1 MSGAIEV
8 LAKAAHINVAALLA
22 SAKPEMPS
30 INDFLPPE
38 ILFQGT
44 PFAMNRIIMVR
55 LIMAVIVMIIFGIGA
70 VRAKVVPGRFQSVLE
85 ILMDFVRFNIVYE
98 MIGEERGKRYVPM
111 ITTLFITIFFFNLC
125 SVIPGLNIA
134 ATATITGPLVFALWV
149 VCQYLI
155 TGIREKGFLTFFRE
169 SLFPAGVPWPIYFIL
184 TPLQLLELL
193 IVRPLSLTIRLFAN
207 MIAGHL
213 LVATCLVFTNFFVV
227 DSSNKLLALGGALW
241 LLGGI
246 LFTVFEIIV
255 AGLQAF
261 IFTVLAS
268 VYISESYPEKEEKS
282 AVAVA

>member
-1 MSGAIEV
+1 MDVMVDV
-8 LAKAAHINVAALLA
+8 LQKTTTVASTVA
-22 SAKPEMPS
+22 SNRPELPNIS
-30 INDFLPPE
+30 EFLPPE

-44 PFAMNRIIMVR
+44 PFAMNRIILVR
-55 LIMAVIVMIIFGIGA
+55 LLMVVVVMIIFGIGA
-70 VRAKVVPGRFQSVLE
+70 MRAKVVPGRFQSVLE
-85 ILMDFVRFNIVYE
+85 ILMDFVRYNIVYE

-111 ITTLFITIFFFNLC
+111 MSTLFLTIFFFNLC
-125 SVIPGLNIA
+125 SVIPGLNMA
-134 ATATITGPLVFALWV
+134 ATATIACPLVFALWV

-155 TGIREKGFLTFFRE
+155 AGIREKGFLRFFRE
-169 SLFPAGVPWPIYFIL
+169 ALFPAGVPWPIYFIL
-184 TPLQLLELL
+184 SPLQLIELI

-246 LFTVFEIIV
+246 LFTLFEIMV

-268 VYISESYPEKEEKS
+268 VYISESYPEEEEKS
-282 AVAVA
+282 AVVAA

>member
-1 MSGAIEV
+1 MDVMVDV
-8 LAKAAHINVAALLA
+8 LQKTTTVASTVA
-22 SAKPEMPS
+22 SNKPELPNIS
-30 INDFLPPE
+30 EFLPPE

-44 PFAMNRIIMVR
+44 PFAMNRIILVR
-55 LIMAVIVMIIFGIGA
+55 LLMAVVVMIIFGIGA
-70 VRAKVVPGRFQSVLE
+70 MRAKVVPGRFQSVLE
-85 ILMDFVRFNIVYE
+85 ILMDFVRYSIVYE

-111 ITTLFITIFFFNLC
+111 MSTLFLTIFFFNLC
-125 SVIPGLNIA
+125 SVIPGLNMA
-134 ATATITGPLVFALWV
+134 ATATIACPLVFALWV

-155 TGIREKGFLTFFRE
+155 AGIREKGFLRFFRE
-169 SLFPAGVPWPIYFIL
+169 ALFPAGVPWPIYFIL
-184 TPLQLLELL
+184 SPLQLIELI

-246 LFTVFEIIV
+246 LFTLFEIMV

-268 VYISESYPEKEEKS
+268 VYISESYPEEEEKS
-282 AVAVA
+282 AVVAA

>member
-1 MSGAIEV
+1 MDVMVDV
-8 LAKAAHINVAALLA
+8 LQKTTTVASTVA
-22 SAKPEMPS
+22 SNKPELPNIS
-30 INDFLPPE
+30 EFLPPE

-44 PFAMNRIIMVR
+44 PFAMNRIILVR
-55 LIMAVIVMIIFGIGA
+55 LLMAVVVMIIFGIGA
-70 VRAKVVPGRFQSVLE
+70 ARAKVVPGRFQSVLE

-111 ITTLFITIFFFNLC
+111 MSTLFLTIFFFNLC
-125 SVIPGLNIA
+125 SVIPGLNMA
-134 ATATITGPLVFALWV
+134 ATATIACPLVFALWV

-155 TGIREKGFLTFFRE
+155 AGIREKGFLRFFRE
-169 SLFPAGVPWPIYFIL
+169 ALFPAGVPWPIYFIL
-184 TPLQLLELL
+184 SPLQLIELI

-246 LFTVFEIIV
+246 LFTLFEIMV

-268 VYISESYPEKEEKS
+268 VYISESYPEEEEKS
-282 AVAVA
+282 AVVAA

>member
-1 MSGAIEV
+1 MSGAIGV
-8 LAKAAHINVAALLA
+8 LAGTVNSAVLLA
-22 SAKPEMPS
+22 SENPELPK
-30 INDFLPPE
+30 IDEFLPPE

-44 PFAMNRIIMVR
+44 PFAMNRIILVR
-55 LIMAVIVMIIFGIGA
+55 VLMAVIVMIVFGIGA
-70 VRAKVVPGRFQSVLE
+70 DRAKVVPGRFQSVLE
-85 ILMDFVRFNIVYE
+85 ILMDFVRYNIVYE

-111 ITTLFITIFFFNLC
+111 MSTLFITIFFFNLC
-125 SVIPGLNIA
+125 SVIPGLNMA
-134 ATATITGPLVFALWV
+134 ATATIAGPLIFALWV

-155 TGIREKGFLTFFRE
+155 AGIREKGFLRFFRE
-169 SLFPAGVPWPIYFIL
+169 ALFPAGVPWPIYFIL
-184 TPLQLLELL
+184 SPLQLIELI

-227 DSSNKLLALGGALW
+227 DSSNKLLAFGGALW

-246 LFTVFEIIV
+246 LFTLFEIMV

-268 VYISESYPEKEEKS
+268 VYISESYPEEEEKS

>member
-1 MSGAIEV
+1 MDVMVDV
-8 LAKAAHINVAALLA
+8 LQKTTTVASTVA
-22 SAKPEMPS
+22 SNKPELPNIS
-30 INDFLPPE
+30 EFLPPE

-44 PFAMNRIIMVR
+44 PFAMNRIVMVR

-70 VRAKVVPGRFQSVLE
+70 ARAKVVPGRFQSVLE

-111 ITTLFITIFFFNLC
+111 MSTLFLTIFFFNLC
-125 SVIPGLNIA
+125 SVIPGLNMA
-134 ATATITGPLVFALWV
+134 ATATIACPLVFALWV

-155 TGIREKGFLTFFRE
+155 AGIREKGFLRFFRE

-246 LFTVFEIIV
+246 LFTVFEVIV

-282 AVAVA
+282 AVAIA

>member
-1 MSGAIEV
+1 MDVMVDV
-8 LAKAAHINVAALLA
+8 LQKTTTVASTVA
-22 SAKPEMPS
+22 SNKPELPNIS
-30 INDFLPPE
+30 EFLPPE

-44 PFAMNRIIMVR
+44 PFAMNRIILVR
-55 LIMAVIVMIIFGIGA
+55 LLMTVVVMIIFGIGA
-70 VRAKVVPGRFQSVLE
+70 ARAKVVPGRFQSVLE
-85 ILMDFVRFNIVYE
+85 ILMDFVRYNIVYE

-111 ITTLFITIFFFNLC
+111 MSTLFLTIFFFNLC
-125 SVIPGLNIA
+125 SVIPGLNMA
-134 ATATITGPLVFALWV
+134 ATATIACPLVFALWV

-155 TGIREKGFLTFFRE
+155 AGIREKGFLRFFRE
-169 SLFPAGVPWPIYFIL
+169 ALFPAGVPWPIYFIL
-184 TPLQLLELL
+184 SPLQLIELI

-246 LFTVFEIIV
+246 LFTLFEIMV

-268 VYISESYPEKEEKS
+268 VYISESYPEEEEKS
-282 AVAVA
+282 AVVAA

>member
-1 MSGAIEV
+1 MDVMVDV
-8 LAKAAHINVAALLA
+8 LQKTTTVASTVA
-22 SAKPEMPS
+22 SNKPELPNIS
-30 INDFLPPE
+30 EFLPPE

-44 PFAMNRIIMVR
+44 PFAMNRIVMVR

-70 VRAKVVPGRFQSVLE
+70 ARAKVVPGRFQSVLE

-111 ITTLFITIFFFNLC
+111 MSTLFLTIFFFNLC
-125 SVIPGLNIA
+125 SVIPGLNMA
-134 ATATITGPLVFALWV
+134 ATATIACPLVFALWV

-155 TGIREKGFLTFFRE
+155 AGIREKGFLRFFRE
-169 SLFPAGVPWPIYFIL
+169 ALFPAGVPWPIYFIL
-184 TPLQLLELL
+184 SPLQLIELI

-246 LFTVFEIIV
+246 LFTLFEIMV

-268 VYISESYPEKEEKS
+268 VYISESYPEEEEKS
-282 AVAVA
+282 AVVAA

>member
-1 MSGAIEV
+1 MDVMVDV
-8 LAKAAHINVAALLA
+8 LQKTTTVASTVA
-22 SAKPEMPS
+22 SNKPELPNIS
-30 INDFLPPE
+30 EFLPPE

-44 PFAMNRIIMVR
+44 PFAMNRIILVR
-55 LIMAVIVMIIFGIGA
+55 LLMVVVVMIIFGIGA
-70 VRAKVVPGRFQSVLE
+70 MRAKVVPGRFQSVLE
-85 ILMDFVRFNIVYE
+85 ILMDFVRYNIVYE

-111 ITTLFITIFFFNLC
+111 MSTLFLTIFFFNLC
-125 SVIPGLNIA
+125 SVIPGLNMA
-134 ATATITGPLVFALWV
+134 ATATIACPLVFALWV

-155 TGIREKGFLTFFRE
+155 AGIREKGFLRFFRE
-169 SLFPAGVPWPIYFIL
+169 ALFPAGVPWPIYFIL
-184 TPLQLLELL
+184 SPLQLIELI

-246 LFTVFEIIV
+246 LFTLFEVMV

-268 VYISESYPEKEEKS
+268 VYISESYPEEEEKS
-282 AVAVA
+282 AVVAA

>member
-1 MSGAIEV
+1 MDVMVDV
-8 LAKAAHINVAALLA
+8 LQKTTTVASTVA
-22 SAKPEMPS
+22 SNKPELPNIS
-30 INDFLPPE
+30 EFLSPE

-44 PFAMNRIIMVR
+44 PFAMNRIILVR
-55 LIMAVIVMIIFGIGA
+55 LLMAVVVMIIFGIGA
-70 VRAKVVPGRFQSVLE
+70 MRAKVVPGRFQSVLE
-85 ILMDFVRFNIVYE
+85 ILMDFVRYNIVYE
-98 MIGEERGKRYVPM
+98 MIGEGRGKRYVPM
-111 ITTLFITIFFFNLC
+111 MSTLFLTIFFFNLC
-125 SVIPGLNIA
+125 SVIPGLNMA
-134 ATATITGPLVFALWV
+134 ATATIACPLVFALWV

-155 TGIREKGFLTFFRE
+155 AGIREKGFLRFFRE
-169 SLFPAGVPWPIYFIL
+169 ALFPAGVPWPIYFIL
-184 TPLQLLELL
+184 SPLQLIELI

-246 LFTVFEIIV
+246 LFTLFEIMV

-268 VYISESYPEKEEKS
+268 VYISESYPEEEEKS
-282 AVAVA
+282 AVVAA

>member
-1 MSGAIEV
+1 MDVMVDV
-8 LAKAAHINVAALLA
+8 LQKATTVASTVA
-22 SAKPEMPS
+22 SNKPELPNIS
-30 INDFLPPE
+30 EFLPPE

-44 PFAMNRIIMVR
+44 PFAMNRIILVR
-55 LIMAVIVMIIFGIGA
+55 LLMTVVVMIIFGIGA
-70 VRAKVVPGRFQSVLE
+70 ARAKVVPGRFQSVLE
-85 ILMDFVRFNIVYE
+85 ILMDFVRYNIVYE

-111 ITTLFITIFFFNLC
+111 MSTLFLTIFFFNLC
-125 SVIPGLNIA
+125 SVIPGLNMA

-155 TGIREKGFLTFFRE
+155 AGIREKGFLRFFRE
-169 SLFPAGVPWPIYFIL
+169 ALFPAGVPWPIYFIL
-184 TPLQLLELL
+184 SPLQLIELI

-246 LFTVFEIIV
+246 LFTLFEIMV

-268 VYISESYPEKEEKS
+268 VYISESYPEEEEKS
-282 AVAVA
+282 AVVAA

>member
-8 LAKAAHINVAALLA
+8 LAKAAHINVAVLLA

-44 PFAMNRIIMVR
+44 PFAMNRIVMVR

-70 VRAKVVPGRFQSVLE
+70 ARAKVVPGRFQSVLE

-125 SVIPGLNIA
+125 SVIPGLNMA

-246 LFTVFEIIV
+246 LFTVFEVIV

-282 AVAVA
+282 AVAIA

>member
-1 MSGAIEV
+1 MDVMVDV
-8 LAKAAHINVAALLA
+8 LQKTTTVASTVA
-22 SAKPEMPS
+22 SNKPELPNIS
-30 INDFLPPE
+30 EFLPPE

-44 PFAMNRIIMVR
+44 PFAMNRIILVR
-55 LIMAVIVMIIFGIGA
+55 LLMVVVVMIIFGIGA
-70 VRAKVVPGRFQSVLE
+70 MRAKVVPGRFQSVLE
-85 ILMDFVRFNIVYE
+85 ILMDFVRYNIVYE

-111 ITTLFITIFFFNLC
+111 MSTLFLTIFFFNLC
-125 SVIPGLNIA
+125 SVIPGLNMA
-134 ATATITGPLVFALWV
+134 ATATIACPLVFALWV

-155 TGIREKGFLTFFRE
+155 AGIREKGFLRFFRE
-169 SLFPAGVPWPIYFIL
+169 ALFPAGVPWPIYFIL
-184 TPLQLLELL
+184 SPLQLIELI

-246 LFTVFEIIV
+246 LFTLFEIMV

-268 VYISESYPEKEEKS
+268 VYISESYPEEEEKS
-282 AVAVA
+282 AVVAA

>member
-1 MSGAIEV
+1 MSGAIGV
-8 LAKAAHINVAALLA
+8 LAGTVNSAVLLA
-22 SAKPEMPS
+22 SENPELPK
-30 INDFLPPE
+30 IDEFLPPE

-44 PFAMNRIIMVR
+44 PFAMNRIILVR
-55 LIMAVIVMIIFGIGA
+55 VLMAVIVMIVFGIGA
-70 VRAKVVPGRFQSVLE
+70 ARAKVVPGRFQSVLE
-85 ILMDFVRFNIVYE
+85 ILMDFVRYSIVYE

-111 ITTLFITIFFFNLC
+111 MSTLFITIFFFNLC
-125 SVIPGLNIA
+125 SVIPGLNMA

-155 TGIREKGFLTFFRE
+155 AGIREKGFLRFFRE
-169 SLFPAGVPWPIYFIL
+169 ALFPAGVPWPIYFIL
-184 TPLQLLELL
+184 SPLQLIELI

-227 DSSNKLLALGGALW
+227 DSSNKLLAFGGALW

-246 LFTVFEIIV
+246 LFTLFEIMV

-268 VYISESYPEKEEKS
+268 VYISESYPEEEEKS

>member
-8 LAKAAHINVAALLA
+8 LAKAAHINVAVLLA

-44 PFAMNRIIMVR
+44 PFAMNRIVMVR

-70 VRAKVVPGRFQSVLE
+70 ARAKVVPGRFQSVLE

-125 SVIPGLNIA
+125 SVIPGLNMA

-282 AVAVA
+282 AVAIA

>member
-1 MSGAIEV
+1 MDVMVDV
-8 LAKAAHINVAALLA
+8 LQKTTTVASTVASNRPELPNIN
-22 SAKPEMPS
+22 E
-30 INDFLPPE
+30 FLPPE

-44 PFAMNRIIMVR
+44 PFAMNRIVMVR

-70 VRAKVVPGRFQSVLE
+70 MRAKVVPGRFQSVLE
-85 ILMDFVRFNIVYE
+85 ILMDFVRYNIVYE
-98 MIGEERGKRYVPM
+98 MIGEGRGKRYVPM

-125 SVIPGLNIA
+125 SVIPGLNMA
-134 ATATITGPLVFALWV
+134 ATATIACPMVFALWV

-169 SLFPAGVPWPIYFIL
+169 SLFPAGVPWLIYFIL

-282 AVAVA
+282 AVAIA

>member
-1 MSGAIEV
+1 MDVMVDV
-8 LAKAAHINVAALLA
+8 LQKTTTVASTVA
-22 SAKPEMPS
+22 SNKPELPNIS
-30 INDFLPPE
+30 EFLPPE

-44 PFAMNRIIMVR
+44 PFAMNRIILVR
-55 LIMAVIVMIIFGIGA
+55 LLMAVVVMIIFGIGA
-70 VRAKVVPGRFQSVLE
+70 MRAKVVPGRFQSVLE
-85 ILMDFVRFNIVYE
+85 ILMDFVRYNIVYE

-111 ITTLFITIFFFNLC
+111 MSTLFLTIFFFNLC
-125 SVIPGLNIA
+125 SVIPGLNMA
-134 ATATITGPLVFALWV
+134 ATATIACPLVFALWV

-155 TGIREKGFLTFFRE
+155 AGIREKGFLRFFRE
-169 SLFPAGVPWPIYFIL
+169 ALFPAGVPWPIYFIL
-184 TPLQLLELL
+184 SPLQLIELI

-246 LFTVFEIIV
+246 LFTLFEIMV

-261 IFTVLAS
+261 IFTVLVS
-268 VYISESYPEKEEKS
+268 VYISESYPEEEEKS
-282 AVAVA
+282 AVVAA

>member
-1 MSGAIEV
+1 MSGAIGV
-8 LAKAAHINVAALLA
+8 LAGTVNSAVLLA
-22 SAKPEMPS
+22 SESPELPK
-30 INDFLPPE
+30 IDEFLPPE

-44 PFAMNRIIMVR
+44 PFAMNRIILVR
-55 LIMAVIVMIIFGIGA
+55 VLMAVIVMIVFGIGA
-70 VRAKVVPGRFQSVLE
+70 ARVKVVPGRFQSVLE
-85 ILMDFVRFNIVYE
+85 ILMDFVRYNIVYE

-111 ITTLFITIFFFNLC
+111 MSTLFITIFFFNLC
-125 SVIPGLNIA
+125 SVIPGLNMA
-134 ATATITGPLVFALWV
+134 ATATIAGPLVFALWV

-155 TGIREKGFLTFFRE
+155 AGIREKGFLRFFRE
-169 SLFPAGVPWPIYFIL
+169 ALFPAGVPWPIYFIL
-184 TPLQLLELL
+184 SPLQLIELI

-227 DSSNKLLALGGALW
+227 DSSNKLLAFGGALW

-246 LFTVFEIIV
+246 LFTLFEIMV

-268 VYISESYPEKEEKS
+268 VYISESYPEEEEKS

>member
-1 MSGAIEV
+1 MDGMVDV
-8 LAKAAHINVAALLA
+8 LLRTTNVASAVA
-22 SAKPEMPS
+22 SSGPELPN
-30 INDFLPPE
+30 IGEFLPPE

-44 PFAMNRIIMVR
+44 PFAMNRIILVR
-55 LIMAVIVMIIFGIGA
+55 VLMAVVVMIIFGIGA
-70 VRAKVVPGRFQSVLE
+70 ARAKLVPGRFQSVLE
-85 ILMDFVRFNIVYE
+85 ILMDFVRYNIVYE

-111 ITTLFITIFFFNLC
+111 MSTLFITIFFFNLC
-125 SVIPGLNIA
+125 SVIPGLNMA
-134 ATATITGPLVFALWV
+134 ATATITGPFVFALWV

-155 TGIREKGFLTFFRE
+155 AGIREKGFLRFFRE
-169 SLFPAGVPWPIYFIL
+169 ALFPAGVPWPIYFIL
-184 TPLQLLELL
+184 SPLQLIELI

-227 DSSNKLLALGGALW
+227 DSSNKLLAFGGALW

-246 LFTVFEIIV
+246 LFTLFEIMV

-268 VYISESYPEKEEKS
+268 VYISESYPEEEEKS

>member
-1 MSGAIEV
+1 MSGAIGV
-8 LAKAAHINVAALLA
+8 LAGTVNSAVLLA
-22 SAKPEMPS
+22 SENPELPK
-30 INDFLPPE
+30 IDEFLPPE

-44 PFAMNRIIMVR
+44 PFAMNRIILVR
-55 LIMAVIVMIIFGIGA
+55 VLMAVIVMIVFGIGA
-70 VRAKVVPGRFQSVLE
+70 ARAKVVPGRFQSVLE
-85 ILMDFVRFNIVYE
+85 ILMDFVRYNIVYE

-111 ITTLFITIFFFNLC
+111 MSTLFITIFFFNLC
-125 SVIPGLNIA
+125 SVIPGLNMA
-134 ATATITGPLVFALWV
+134 ATATIAVPLVFALWV

-155 TGIREKGFLTFFRE
+155 AGIREKGFLRFFRE
-169 SLFPAGVPWPIYFIL
+169 ALFPAGVPWPIYFIL
-184 TPLQLLELL
+184 SPLQLRELI

-227 DSSNKLLALGGALW
+227 DSSNKLLAFGGALW

-246 LFTVFEIIV
+246 LFTLFEIMV

-268 VYISESYPEKEEKS
+268 VYISESYPEEEEKS

>member
-1 MSGAIEV
+1 MDVMVDV
-8 LAKAAHINVAALLA
+8 LQKTTTVASTVA
-22 SAKPEMPS
+22 SNKPELPNIS
-30 INDFLPPE
+30 EFLPPE
-38 ILFQGT
+38 ILFQGI
-44 PFAMNRIIMVR
+44 PFAMNRIILVR
-55 LIMAVIVMIIFGIGA
+55 LLMAVVVMIIFGIGA
-70 VRAKVVPGRFQSVLE
+70 MRAKVVPGRFQSVLE
-85 ILMDFVRFNIVYE
+85 ILMDFVRYNIVYE

-111 ITTLFITIFFFNLC
+111 MSTLFLTIFFFNLC
-125 SVIPGLNIA
+125 SVIPGLNMA
-134 ATATITGPLVFALWV
+134 ATATIACPLVFALWV

-155 TGIREKGFLTFFRE
+155 AGIREKGFLRFFRE
-169 SLFPAGVPWPIYFIL
+169 ALFPAGVPWPIYFIL
-184 TPLQLLELL
+184 SPLQLIELI

-246 LFTVFEIIV
+246 LFTLFEIMV

-268 VYISESYPEKEEKS
+268 VYISESYPEEEEKS
-282 AVAVA
+282 AVVAA

>member
-1 MSGAIEV
+1 M
-8 LAKAAHINVAALLA
+8 
-22 SAKPEMPS
+22 
-30 INDFLPPE
+30 
-38 ILFQGT
+38 
-44 PFAMNRIIMVR
+44 
-55 LIMAVIVMIIFGIGA
+55 
-70 VRAKVVPGRFQSVLE
+70 
-85 ILMDFVRFNIVYE
+85 
-98 MIGEERGKRYVPM
+98 
-111 ITTLFITIFFFNLC
+111 
-125 SVIPGLNIA
+125 A
-134 ATATITGPLVFALWV
+134 ATATIACPLVFALWV

-155 TGIREKGFLTFFRE
+155 AGIREKGFLRFFRE
-169 SLFPAGVPWPIYFIL
+169 ALFPAGVPWPIYFIL
-184 TPLQLLELL
+184 SPLQLIELI

-282 AVAVA
+282 AVAIA

>member
-1 MSGAIEV
+1 MSGAIGV
-8 LAKAAHINVAALLA
+8 LAGTVNSAVLLA
-22 SAKPEMPS
+22 SENPELPK
-30 INDFLPPE
+30 IDEFLPPE

-44 PFAMNRIIMVR
+44 PFAMNRIILVR
-55 LIMAVIVMIIFGIGA
+55 VLMAVIVMIVFGIGA
-70 VRAKVVPGRFQSVLE
+70 ARAKVVPGRFQSVLE
-85 ILMDFVRFNIVYE
+85 ILMDFVRYNIVYE
-98 MIGEERGKRYVPM
+98 MIGEERGERYVRM
-111 ITTLFITIFFFNLC
+111 MSTLFFTIFFFNLC
-125 SVIPGLNIA
+125 SVIPGLNMA
-134 ATATITGPLVFALWV
+134 ATATISGPLVFALWV

-155 TGIREKGFLTFFRE
+155 AGIREKGFLRFFRE
-169 SLFPAGVPWPIYFIL
+169 ALFPAGVPWPIYFIL
-184 TPLQLLELL
+184 SPLQLIELI

-227 DSSNKLLALGGALW
+227 DSSNKLLAFGGALW

-246 LFTVFEIIV
+246 LFTLFEIMV

-268 VYISESYPEKEEKS
+268 VYISESYPEEEEKS

>member
-1 MSGAIEV
+1 MSGAIGV
-8 LAKAAHINVAALLA
+8 LAGTVNSAVLLA
-22 SAKPEMPS
+22 SESPELPK
-30 INDFLPPE
+30 IDEFLPPE

-44 PFAMNRIIMVR
+44 PFAMNRIILVR
-55 LIMAVIVMIIFGIGA
+55 VLMAVIVMIVFGIGA
-70 VRAKVVPGRFQSVLE
+70 ARAKVVPGRFQSVLE
-85 ILMDFVRFNIVYE
+85 ILMDFVRYNIVYE

-111 ITTLFITIFFFNLC
+111 MSTLFITIFFFNLC
-125 SVIPGLNIA
+125 SVIPGLNMA

-155 TGIREKGFLTFFRE
+155 AGIREKGFLRFFRE
-169 SLFPAGVPWPIYFIL
+169 ALFPAGVPWPIYFIL
-184 TPLQLLELL
+184 SPLQLIELI

-207 MIAGHL
+207 MIAG
-213 LVATCLVFTNFFVV
+213 LVFTNFFVV
-227 DSSNKLLALGGALW
+227 DSSNKLLAFGGALW

-246 LFTVFEIIV
+246 LFTLFEIMV

-268 VYISESYPEKEEKS
+268 VYISESYPEEEEKS

>member
-1 MSGAIEV
+1 MSGAIGV
-8 LAKAAHINVAALLA
+8 LAGTVNSAVLLA
-22 SAKPEMPS
+22 SENPELPK
-30 INDFLPPE
+30 IDEFLPPE

-44 PFAMNRIIMVR
+44 PFAMNRIILVR
-55 LIMAVIVMIIFGIGA
+55 VLMAVIVMIVFGIGA
-70 VRAKVVPGRFQSVLE
+70 ARAKVVPGRFQSVLE
-85 ILMDFVRFNIVYE
+85 ILMDFVRYNIVYE

-111 ITTLFITIFFFNLC
+111 MSTLFITIFFFNLC
-125 SVIPGLNIA
+125 SVIPGLNMA
-134 ATATITGPLVFALWV
+134 GTATISGPLVFALWV

-155 TGIREKGFLTFFRE
+155 AGIREKGFLRFFRE
-169 SLFPAGVPWPIYFIL
+169 ALFPAGVPWPIYFIL
-184 TPLQLLELL
+184 SPLQLIELI

-227 DSSNKLLALGGALW
+227 DSSNKLLAFGGALW

-246 LFTVFEIIV
+246 LFTLFEIMV

-268 VYISESYPEKEEKS
+268 VYISESYPEEEEKS

>member
-1 MSGAIEV
+1 MDVMVDV
-8 LAKAAHINVAALLA
+8 LQKTTTVASTVASNRPELPNIN
-22 SAKPEMPS
+22 E
-30 INDFLPPE
+30 FLPPE

-44 PFAMNRIIMVR
+44 PFAMNRIVMVR

-70 VRAKVVPGRFQSVLE
+70 ARAKVVPGRFQSVLE
-85 ILMDFVRFNIVYE
+85 ILMDFVRYNIVYE

-111 ITTLFITIFFFNLC
+111 MSTLFITIFFFNLC
-125 SVIPGLNIA
+125 SVIPGLNMA

-282 AVAVA
+282 AVAIA